1 MSEPLPWP
9 MELLTPLRKIVGH
22 TQNQEPEIMEI
33 ACEHA
38 AAIKQGL
45 VGYGVPVG
53 MRLIV
58 LSLMLLDAVE
68 EIEQKMA
75 ADSKVQ

>member
-1 MSEPLPWP
+1 

-45 VGYGVPVG
+45 VGYGVPIG
-53 MRLIV
+53 MQFLV
-58 LSLMLLDAVE
+58 LSLLLLEVVE
-68 EIEQKMA
+68 EMEQKIA